1 MTQGM
6 VCHQTFQDNK
16 GKWLFPTEVV
26 KQNESW
32 IVKADGSSVTAGRIE
47 KMSKS
52 KRNVIDPE
60 TIIDNYGADT
70 ARLFML
76 SDSPPERDMEWTE
89 SGVEG
94 ASRFLKRIFRMAQ
107 DPELPPI
114 GTAVLPDSRG
124 SAISLIRIAHKSI
137 LKLSADIENFGFNRA
152 VAQLHTLANAIADVN
167 PEDRGAAEAK
177 RFGVETLAQLLSPLS
192 PHIAEEIWREL
203 GHETMLTATA
213 WPKADKSLAT
223 DDDIEIGIQVNGKL
237 RDTIKLP
244 RDCEACD
251 AEARAL
257 ESPAILRYL
266 DNRVPKKIIVV
277 KNRIINVV
285 V

>member
-1 MTQGM
+1 
-6 VCHQTFQDNK
+6 
-16 GKWLFPTEVV
+16 
-26 KQNESW
+26 
-32 IVKADGSSVTAGRIE
+32 
-47 KMSKS
+47 MSKS

-60 TIIDNYGADT
+60 IIIENYGADT

-107 DPELPPI
+107 DPELAPI
-114 GTAVLPDSRG
+114 GTPVPPDSAD
-124 SAISLIRIAHKSI
+124 SALALVRVAHKSI
-137 LKLSADIENFGFNRA
+137 LSLSNDIENFRFNRA
-152 VAQLHTLANAIADVN
+152 VAQLHMLANAIADVKSG
-167 PEDRGAAEAK
+167 DKGAAAAK
-177 RFGVETLAQLLSPLS
+177 RFGIETLAQLLSPLS
-192 PHIAEEIWREL
+192 PHIAEEIWQGL
-203 GHETMLTATA
+203 GHETMLTATG
-213 WPKADKSLAT
+213 WPQADKNLAADT
-223 DDDIEIGIQVNGKL
+223 EIEIGIQVNGKL

-244 RDCEACD
+244 RDCETSD

-266 DNRVPKKIIVV
+266 DNKAPKKIIVV

-285 V
+285 I